1 MTSSAINSAEILAVG
16 TELLLG
22 EVTDT
27 NSTLLAADLAASGV
41 NVYWSLRVGD
51 NPGRLRTAIA
61 AALERSD
68 LLVIS
73 GGLGPTPD
81 DLTREAIAAEL
92 GETPAVD
99 AGLEQTLRERF
110 ARLDR
115 EMPESNLKQA
125 WLIPSAV
132 PLANA
137 LGTAP
142 GWLVTTRR
150 AGRTRFIVTLPGPP
164 REMTR
169 MWRSEALPRLVLPSS
184 RLYQRTFK
192 TFGLGESHAAEL
204 LGELTASA
212 NPSVATYAKRDGVHV
227 RVAAKAADAAAARE
241 LAAAAERTVA
251 EALAPW
257 TWGHDAD
264 ELPQVLMAEL
274 AARGLKLATAEGP
287 SGGALAD
294 ALSAVDGA
302 ESIYC
307 GGMLTW
313 SAQAMG
319 LLGMPRP
326 AEDLQ
331 LGAQVAARLAAA
343 ARETF
348 SADIGVATFG
358 LANPGGRPEGTAD
371 VVFIAIQAGSTPVVK
386 RIVLPPLVTEW
397 RRERI
402 LYATLHLIWS
412 QFR

>member
-1 MTSSAINSAEILAVG
+1 MSVINSAEILTVG

-27 NSTLLAADLAASGV
+27 NSTLLAADLAAAGV

-51 NPGRLRTAIA
+51 NLGRVREAIA
-61 AALERSD
+61 SALGRSD
-68 LLVIS
+68 LLVIT

-92 GETPAVD
+92 GEVTEVD
-99 AGLEQTLRERF
+99 PGLELTLRTHFER
-110 ARLDR
+110 LGR
-115 EMPESNLKQA
+115 EMPASNLKQA

-132 PLANA
+132 ALPNE

-142 GWLVTTRR
+142 GWLVSTER
-150 AGRTRFIVTLPGPP
+150 AGRLRHVVALPGPP

-169 MWRSEALPRLVLPSS
+169 MWRSEAVPRLEFPSG
-184 RLYQRTFK
+184 RLHQRTFK
-192 TFGLGESHAAEL
+192 TFGVGESRAAEL
-204 LGELTASA
+204 LGDLTASA
-212 NPSVATYAKRDGVHV
+212 NPSVATYARRDGVHV
-227 RVAAKAADAAAARE
+227 RVAAKADSPERARE
-241 LAAAAERTVA
+241 LAAPA
-251 EALAPW
+251 EAAVAGALREW
-257 TWGHDAD
+257 IWGHDGD
-264 ELPQVLMAEL
+264 ELVQLVMTEL
-274 AARGLKLATAEGP
+274 GRRKLTLATVEGP
-287 SGGALAD
+287 SGGVVAD
-294 ALSAVDGA
+294 ALSSVDGA
-302 ESIYC
+302 EFIYS

-313 SAQAMG
+313 SVQAMG

-331 LGAQVAARLAAA
+331 LGAQAAARLAAA

-358 LANPGGRPEGTAD
+358 LVNPGGRPEGTAD
-371 VVFIAIQAGSTPVVK
+371 VVFIAIQAGSAPVVK
-386 RIVLPPLVTEW
+386 RIVLPPLVAEW